1 LARVA
6 GVHTATSQGFDHKEA
21 AVMLQFNAE
30 TTRLLENAYR
40 GSDFV
45 KRRLAT
51 LEALAPRR
59 GETIVDVGSGL
70 GHLAIELSRAVGDA
84 GEVIGVDPS
93 VDMRTAATSQCDGL
107 PNVRILD
114 GTAAALPLDDASA
127 DRAASLQVFEY
138 LSDIPGALFEIR
150 RVLRPGGRLVVGD
163 MHWDSWIWHSHEP
176 ERMARMMKAWDHH
189 LADRC
194 VPAKLPH
201 MMREAGYEIVSIR
214 PLVFLDT
221 VFRQDGLAMM
231 LLNIMQAYAIQND
244 LVDEP
249 TVRGWADEQR
259 HLAADG
265 RFFFSLMHF
274 VVSGRR
280 S

>member
-1 LARVA
+1 M
-6 GVHTATSQGFDHKEA
+6 
-21 AVMLQFNAE
+21 VMLQFDAE
-30 TTRLLENAYR
+30 TARLLENAYR
-40 GSDFV
+40 GSDVV

-51 LEALAPRR
+51 LEALAPQA
-59 GETIVDVGSGL
+59 GETIVDVGSGPGYL
-70 GHLAIELSRAVGDA
+70 TVELSRAVGDA
-84 GEVIGVDPS
+84 GAVIALDPS
-93 VDMRTAATSQCDGL
+93 ADMRRAAASQCDGL

-114 GTAAALPLDDASA
+114 GTAAALPLGDASA

-138 LSDIPGALFEIR
+138 LSDIPGALVAIR

-163 MHWDSWIWHSHEP
+163 MHWDSWIWHSDEP
-176 ERMARMMKAWDHH
+176 ERMATMMRAWDHH

-194 VPAKLPH
+194 VPARLPH
-201 MMREAGYEIVSIR
+201 LMRQAGYHVETIR

-221 VFRQDGLAMM
+221 VLRNDGLAMM
-231 LLNIMQAYAIQND
+231 LLNMMQAYALQND

-249 TVRGWADEQR
+249 TVRAWADEQR
-259 HLAADG
+259 RLAADG
-265 RFFFSLMHF
+265 CFFFSLVHF

>member
-1 LARVA
+1 
-6 GVHTATSQGFDHKEA
+6 
-21 AVMLQFNAE
+21 MLQFNAE

-40 GSDFV
+40 GSDVV

-51 LEALAPRR
+51 LEALAPMA
-59 GETIVDVGSGL
+59 GETIIDVGSGL
-70 GHLAIELSRAVGDA
+70 GHLTIELSRAVGEA

-93 VDMRTAATSQCDGL
+93 ADMRMASATQCDGL
-107 PNVRILD
+107 ANVRFLD
-114 GTAAALPLDDASA
+114 GTAEALPLDDASA

-138 LSDIPGALFEIR
+138 LGDIPGALVEIR

-163 MHWDSWIWHSHEP
+163 MHWDSWIWHSDEP
-176 ERMARMMKAWDHH
+176 GRMARMMKAWDQH

-194 VPAKLPH
+194 VPARLPD
-201 MMREAGYEIVSIR
+201 MMRQAGFQVETIR

-221 VFRQDGLAMM
+221 VLRPDGLAMM
-231 LLNIMQAYAIQND
+231 MLSLMQAYALQNA

-249 TVRGWADEQR
+249 TVRAWADEQR
-259 HLAADG
+259 HLAADR
-265 RFFFSLMHF
+265 RFFFSLVHF

>member
-1 LARVA
+1 
-6 GVHTATSQGFDHKEA
+6 
-21 AVMLQFNAE
+21 MLQFNSE

-51 LEALAPRR
+51 LEALAPRP

-70 GHLAIELSRAVGDA
+70 GHLTIELSRAVGDA

-93 VDMRTAATSQCDGL
+93 IDMRTAAATQCDGL

-114 GTAAALPLDDASA
+114 GTAAELPLDDGSA

-176 ERMARMMKAWDHH
+176 ERMTRMMKAWDHH

-194 VPAKLPH
+194 VPANLPH
-201 MMREAGYEIVSIR
+201 MMREAGYDVEFIK

-231 LLNIMQAYAIQND
+231 LLNLMQAYAIQND
-244 LVDEP
+244 RVDEP
-249 TVRGWADEQR
+249 TVLGWADEQR

-265 RFFFSLMHF
+265 RFFFSLVHF

>member
-1 LARVA
+1 
-6 GVHTATSQGFDHKEA
+6 
-21 AVMLQFNAE
+21 MLQFDAE

-40 GSDFV
+40 GSDVV

-51 LEALAPRR
+51 LEALEPRT
-59 GETIVDVGSGL
+59 GETIVDIGCGPGYLTV
-70 GHLAIELSRAVGDA
+70 ELSRAVGEA

-93 VDMRTAATSQCDGL
+93 ADMRRAAASQCDGF

-114 GTAAALPLDDASA
+114 GTASALPLDDASA

-138 LSDIPGALFEIR
+138 LSDIPGALVEIR

-163 MHWDSWIWHSHEP
+163 MHWDSWIWHSDEP
-176 ERMARMMKAWDHH
+176 GRMATMMKAWDHH

-201 MMREAGYEIVSIR
+201 MMQQAGYQVETIR

-221 VFRQDGLAMM
+221 VLRNDGLAMM
-231 LLNIMQAYAIQND
+231 LLNLMQAYALQND

-249 TVRGWADEQR
+249 TVRAWTDEQR
-259 HLAADG
+259 RLAADR
-265 RFFFSLMHF
+265 RFFFSLVHF

>member
-1 LARVA
+1 
-6 GVHTATSQGFDHKEA
+6 
-21 AVMLQFNAE
+21 MLQFNAE
-30 TTRLLENAYR
+30 TIRLLEKAYR

-51 LEALAPRR
+51 LEALAPRA
-59 GETIVDVGSGL
+59 GETIVDVGNGL
-70 GHLAIELSRAVGDA
+70 GHLTIELSRAVGDA

-93 VDMRTAATSQCDGL
+93 VDMRSAAASQCEGL

-114 GTAAALPLDDASA
+114 GTAAVLPLDDGSA

-138 LSDIPGALFEIR
+138 LSDIPGALLEIR

-163 MHWDSWIWHSHEP
+163 LHWDSWIWHSLEP
-176 ERMARMMKAWDHH
+176 ARMTAMMKAWDHH

-201 MMREAGYEIVSIR
+201 LMQKAGYEVELIR
-214 PLVFLDT
+214 PLVVLDT
-221 VFRQDGLAMM
+221 VCRQDGLAMM
-231 LLNIMQAYAIQND
+231 LLNLMQAYAIQHD
-244 LVDEP
+244 LVDEL
-249 TVRGWADEQR
+249 TARSWADEQR

-265 RFFFSLMHF
+265 RFFFSLTHF

>member
-1 LARVA
+1 MM
-6 GVHTATSQGFDHKEA
+6 QFD
-21 AVMLQFNAE
+21 AE
-30 TTRLLENAYR
+30 TARLLENAYR

-51 LEALAPRR
+51 LEALAPQT

-70 GHLAIELSRAVGDA
+70 GHLTAELSRAVGDA

-93 VDMRTAATSQCDGL
+93 ADMQKGAASQCGGF
-107 PNVRILD
+107 PNVRIVS
-114 GTAAALPLDDASA
+114 GTTAELPLEDASA

-138 LSDIPGALFEIR
+138 LSHIPGALVEIR

-163 MHWDSWIWHSHEP
+163 MHWDSWVWHSDEP
-176 ERMARMMKAWDHH
+176 ERMSRMMAAWDHH

-201 MMREAGYEIVSIR
+201 LMRQAGYDVLAVR

-221 VFRQDGLAMM
+221 VLRHDGLAMM
-231 LLNIMQAYAIQND
+231 LLNLMQAYAIQND
-244 LVDEP
+244 FVDEP
-249 TVRGWADEQR
+249 TVRGWVDEQR
-259 HLAADG
+259 HLACDG
-265 RFFFSLMHF
+265 RFFFSLVHF

-280 S
+280 A

>member
-1 LARVA
+1 
-6 GVHTATSQGFDHKEA
+6 
-21 AVMLQFNAE
+21 MLQFD
-30 TTRLLENAYR
+30 TRTARVLENAYR
-40 GSDFV
+40 GSDV
-45 KRRLAT
+45 IRRRLAT
-51 LEALAPRR
+51 LEALAPRA
-59 GETIVDVGSGL
+59 GEIIVDVGSGL
-70 GHLAIELSRAVGDA
+70 GHLTVELSRAVGEA
-84 GEVIGVDPS
+84 GEVIGIDPS
-93 VDMRTAATSQCDGL
+93 ADMRTAALSQCGGL
-107 PNVRILD
+107 ANVRILD
-114 GTAAALPLDDASA
+114 GTAAAMPLDDASA

-138 LSDIPGALFEIR
+138 LSDIPGALAEIR

-163 MHWDSWIWHSHEP
+163 MHWGSWIWYSDEP

-201 MMREAGYEIVSIR
+201 MMEQAGYVVETIR

-221 VFRQDGLAMM
+221 VHRQDGLAMM
-231 LLNIMQAYAIQND
+231 LLTLMQAYALQNG

-249 TVRGWADEQR
+249 TVCAWADEQHR
-259 HLAADG
+259 LATER
-265 RFFFSLMHF
+265 RFFFSLVHF